1 MKTALVVDG
10 GASKTDLALV
20 RDDGEVLALV
30 RGGGSSPHHVGLVP
44 AMDLIADLATHAAS
58 EAGIE
63 PPFDL
68 ARLFVAGVDLPIE
81 VDRANEEA
89 RRRGW
94 SPDTLVDN
102 DTFAVLRAGSESGWG
117 IAVVC
122 GTGLNCLGVSPDGH
136 HARFPALGW
145 TTGDWGGGPEV
156 GAAAVSAAARSED
169 GRGPRTTLE
178 RRVPAH
184 FGLATPRELAEAIHF
199 GRVDPSRAT
208 ELVPLVL
215 AEAADDAVA
224 ASIRDRLAAEVVALV
239 RVAVQRLGLADLGV
253 EVVLGGGIF
262 QAGDPGLLASVRAGI
277 LEIAPLAVLR
287 SSRVAPVYGAALAA
301 LDSLGASAQS
311 HSRLLEQA
319 VPTPEVTL
327 G

>member
-1 MKTALVVDG
+1 MKFALVADG

-20 RDDGEVLALV
+20 RQDGEVLALV

-44 AMDLIADLATHAAS
+44 AIDLIGTLTARAAA
-58 EAGIE
+58 EAGVE

-68 ARLFVAGVDLPIE
+68 ARLFLAGVDLPIE
-81 VDRANEEA
+81 VDRANGEA
-89 RRRGW
+89 RARGW
-94 SPDTLVDN
+94 SPDTVVDN
-102 DTFAVLRAGSESGWG
+102 DTFAILRAGSESGWG
-117 IAVVC
+117 IGVVC
-122 GTGLNCLGVSPDGH
+122 GTGLNCVGVSPDGR

-145 TTGDWGGGPEV
+145 TTGDWGGGTDV

-178 RRVPAH
+178 RLVPAH
-184 FGLATPRELAEAIHF
+184 FGLTTPRELAEAIHF
-199 GRVDPSRAT
+199 GRIASSRAA

-224 ASIRDRLAAEVVALV
+224 ASIRDRLAGEVVALV
-239 RVAVQRLGLADLGV
+239 RVAVERLGLADEEV

-262 QAGDPGLLASVRAGI
+262 QGGDPGLLAAVTSRI
-277 LEIAPLAVLR
+277 LEIAPLARLR
-287 SSRVAPVYGAALAA
+287 SSRVPPVYGAALAA
-301 LDSLGASAQS
+301 LDSLGAPPQS
-311 HSRLLEQA
+311 YSRLREQA
-319 VPTPEVTL
+319 DPTPEVTL

>member
-1 MKTALVVDG
+1 MKFALVADG

-20 RDDGEVLALV
+20 RQDGEVLALV

-44 AMDLIADLATHAAS
+44 AIDLIGTLAARAAV

-68 ARLFVAGVDLPIE
+68 ARLFLAGVDLPIE
-81 VDRANEEA
+81 VDRANGEA
-89 RRRGW
+89 RARGW
-94 SPDTLVDN
+94 SPDTVVDN
-102 DTFAVLRAGSESGWG
+102 DTFAILRAGSESGWG
-117 IAVVC
+117 IGVVC
-122 GTGLNCLGVSPDGH
+122 GTGLNCVGVSPDGR

-145 TTGDWGGGPEV
+145 TTGDWGGGTDV

-178 RRVPAH
+178 RLVPAH
-184 FGLATPRELAEAIHF
+184 FDLATPRELAEAIHF
-199 GRVDPSRAT
+199 GRIASSRAA

-224 ASIRDRLAAEVVALV
+224 ASIRDRLAGEVVALV
-239 RVAVQRLGLADLGV
+239 RVAVERLGLADEEV

-262 QAGDPGLLASVRAGI
+262 QGGDPGLLAAVTSRV
-277 LEIAPLAVLR
+277 LEIAPRARLR
-287 SSRVAPVYGAALAA
+287 SSRVPPVYGAALAA
-301 LDSLGASAQS
+301 LDSLGAPPQS
-311 HSRLLEQA
+311 YSRLREQA
-319 VPTPEVTL
+319 DPTPEVTL

>member
-1 MKTALVVDG
+1 VRIALAADG

-30 RGGGSSPHHVGLVP
+30 RGSGSSPHHGGLVQ
-44 AMDLIADLATHAAS
+44 AVDLIDELTARAAG
-58 EAGIE
+58 EAGVE
-63 PPFDL
+63 LPFDL
-68 ARLFVAGVDLPIE
+68 ARLFLAGVDLPIE

-94 SPDTLVDN
+94 SPDTVVDN

-122 GTGLNCLGVSPDGH
+122 GTGINCVGISPDGR

-145 TTGDWGGGPEV
+145 TTGDWGGGPDV
-156 GAAAVSAAARSED
+156 GTAAVSAAARSED

-178 RRVPAH
+178 RLVPAH
-184 FGLATPRELAEAIHF
+184 FDLDTPQKLAEAIHF
-199 GRVDPSRAT
+199 GRIPPSRAA

-224 ASIRDRLAAEVVALV
+224 ASIRDRLAGEVVALV
-239 RVAVQRLGLADLGV
+239 RVAVDRLGLADEQV

-262 QAGDPGLLASVRAGI
+262 QGGDPGLLEEVTAGI
-277 LEIAPLAVLR
+277 LEVAPLALLR
-287 SSRVAPVYGAALAA
+287 RSDLPPVYGAALAA
-301 LDSLGASAQS
+301 LDSLGASPHS
-311 HSRLLEQA
+311 YSRLRKQA
-319 VPTPEVTL
+319 EPTPEVTL

>member
-1 MKTALVVDG
+1 VRIALVADG

-20 RDDGEVLALV
+20 REDGEVLALV
-30 RGGGSSPHHVGLVP
+30 RGSGSSPHHVGLTP
-44 AMDLIADLATHAAS
+44 AIDLIGELAMRAAA

-63 PPFDL
+63 PAFDL

-81 VDRANEEA
+81 VEHANEEA

-94 SPDTLVDN
+94 SPDTVVDN

-122 GTGLNCLGVSPDGH
+122 GTGLNCVGVSPDGR

-145 TTGDWGGGPEV
+145 TTGDWGGGPDV

-178 RRVPAH
+178 RLVPAH
-184 FGLATPRELAEAIHF
+184 FGLATPRELAEAFHF
-199 GRVDPSRAT
+199 GHIASSRAA

-215 AEAADDAVA
+215 SEAADDAVA
-224 ASIRDRLAAEVVALV
+224 ASIRDRLAGEVVALV
-239 RVAVQRLGLADLGV
+239 RVVLDRLGFADEKV
-253 EVVLGGGIF
+253 EVVVGGGIF
-262 QAGDPGLLASVRAGI
+262 EGGDPGLLAVVTAGI
-277 LEIAPLAVLR
+277 LEMAPFALLR
-287 SSRVAPVYGAALAA
+287 SLRVSPVYGAALAA
-301 LDSLGASAQS
+301 LDSLGAPMQS

-319 VPTPEVTL
+319 KPTSEVTI

>member
-1 MKTALVVDG
+1 MKFALVADG

-20 RDDGEVLALV
+20 RQDGEVLALV

-44 AMDLIADLATHAAS
+44 AIDLIGTLTARAAA
-58 EAGIE
+58 EAGVE

-68 ARLFVAGVDLPIE
+68 ARLFLAGVDLPIE
-81 VDRANEEA
+81 VDRANGEA
-89 RRRGW
+89 RARGW
-94 SPDTLVDN
+94 SPDTVVDN
-102 DTFAVLRAGSESGWG
+102 DTFAILRAGSESGWG

-122 GTGLNCLGVSPDGH
+122 GTGLNCVGVSPDGR

-145 TTGDWGGGPEV
+145 TTGDWGGGTDV

-178 RRVPAH
+178 RLVPAH

-199 GRVDPSRAT
+199 GRIASSRAA

-224 ASIRDRLAAEVVALV
+224 ASIRDRLAGEVVALV
-239 RVAVQRLGLADLGV
+239 RVAVERLGLADEEV

-262 QAGDPGLLASVRAGI
+262 QGGDPGLLAAVTSRVF
-277 LEIAPLAVLR
+277 EIAPLARLR
-287 SSRVAPVYGAALAA
+287 SSRVPPVYGAALAA
-301 LDSLGASAQS
+301 LDSLGAPPQS
-311 HSRLLEQA
+311 YSRLREQA
-319 VPTPEVTL
+319 DPTPEVTL